1 MLSDEKYEDARK
13 QIRATAR
20 TGGFDKIFN
29 ENDVDIVAS
38 LLDCR
43 VGSMSAAAGYLHG
56 TVPLGY
62 ADNYNGRAYGL
73 TIVAG
78 AGKED
83 KALRFMRAW
92 EASHPELRKPPPQ
105 MLS

>member
-1 MLSDEKYEDARK
+1 M
-13 QIRATAR
+13 
-20 TGGFDKIFN
+20 
-29 ENDVDIVAS
+29 VS

-43 VGSMSAAAGYLHG
+43 VGSMSAAAGYLHA

-73 TIVAG
+73 SIVAG

-83 KALRFMRAW
+83 KALQFMSAW
-92 EASHPELRKPPPQ
+92 EASHPRLRKPSPQ
-105 MLS
+105 MVILNNVEQQLGRILCDIEIKCMIMMLEKCHFKN